1 MVYTTTCMNLAEVDL
16 SQGAAQWYDLMD
28 KGSSRKPG
36 ITSLTAVS
44 LPCLL
49 LHHHLNVMSL
59 KPGAQEQSLHPSA
72 LSPARPMPR
81 PLPDQ
86 RGGLYVTFYC
96 MAFILLGSW
105 GRDVGWLF
113 PALPA
118 HSSSCPAPQAFYVCA
133 WPLAAL
139 AVALAYAKYS
149 FWKDFFL

>member
-1 MVYTTTCMNLAEVDL
+1 ML
-16 SQGAAQWYDLMD
+16 
-28 KGSSRKPG
+28 
-36 ITSLTAVS
+36 
-44 LPCLL
+44 
-49 LHHHLNVMSL
+49 
-59 KPGAQEQSLHPSA
+59 
-72 LSPARPMPR
+72 R

-86 RGGLYVTFYC
+86 RGGPYVTLYC
-96 MAFILLGSW
+96 TAFILLGSW